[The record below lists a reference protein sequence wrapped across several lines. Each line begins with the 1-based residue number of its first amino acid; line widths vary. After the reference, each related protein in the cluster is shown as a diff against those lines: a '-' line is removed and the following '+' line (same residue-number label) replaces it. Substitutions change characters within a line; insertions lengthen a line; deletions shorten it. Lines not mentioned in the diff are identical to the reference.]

1 MEKALELIQGCIT
14 VEIRGAE
21 AEEVL
26 NCCAESALR
35 FWKVRRIDE
44 LTMRMSIFR
53 RGWDELC
60 AIAARTNC
68 ELVRVRERGLPST
81 ARTLRR
87 RFVLLAGALLFSALL
102 LWSSLHVWEIEV
114 YGNETVSDWEI
125 ISALDSIGVGIG
137 SFWPGF
143 VPDNIRSRALVLLP
157 ELSFLTVN
165 IRGSRAEVIVRER
178 TPVPEVFDEAS
189 CCDIVAEKPGII
201 TEIRVLN
208 GERLVSAGQTVA
220 AGDKLVG
227 GAVAS
232 SFSPLRFEHARAEV
246 YARTW
251 YTLTAKKPLET
262 IKKTEKLQMQRYIS
276 LIWGSK
282 RINFYKSSGIF
293 TVDCAKITLEHYLSM
308 EGVFSLPIGIS
319 ETRVT
324 QYKTETVRLD
334 PVLAESELQ
343 TQLYDSLLRQI
354 GQDGDVEDVSFSS
367 SVSNGVLTVTLHAQ
381 CLEEIGTERQLSQDD
396 IALLRAEDTNVKNEG
411 ETEND

>member
-1 MEKALELIQGCIT
+1 MGKVLELLQGCLT
-14 VEIRGAE
+14 VEISGTE
-21 AEEVL
+21 AEELL
-26 NCCAESALR
+26 NRCAELGLR
-35 FWKVRRIDE
+35 FWNVRRTDD
-44 LTMRMSIFR
+44 LTIRMSIHR
-53 RGWDELC
+53 RGWNELR

-68 ELVRVRERGLPST
+68 DIVRLRERGLPST
-81 ARTLRR
+81 ARALRR
-87 RFVLLAGALLFSALL
+87 RAVLMAGALLFSALL

-114 YGNETVSDWEI
+114 YGNEAVSDWRI

-165 IRGSRAEVIVRER
+165 IKGSRAEVIVRER
-178 TPVPEVFDEAS
+178 TPVPEVFDESA
-189 CCDIVAEKPGII
+189 CCDIVAEKPGVI

-208 GERLVSAGQTVA
+208 GEGAASVGQTVA

-251 YTLTAKKPLET
+251 YTLTAEKPLET
-262 IKKTEKLQMQRYIS
+262 TKKTEKLQTQRYIS
-276 LIWGSK
+276 LILGGK

-293 TVDCAKITLEHYLSM
+293 TVDCAKITLEHYLAM

-319 ETRVT
+319 ETRIT
-324 QYKTETVRLD
+324 QYETETVRLD
-334 PVLAESELQ
+334 PVLAESGMQ

-354 GQDGDVEDVSFSS
+354 GPGGEVENVSFSS
-367 SVSNGVLTVTLHAQ
+367 SAANGVLTVTLHAQ
-381 CLEEIGTERQLSQDD
+381 CVEEIGAERQLSQDE